1 MARGRKA
8 KIVEKNY
15 DELIQKN
22 LDQIEVLTAGIAK
35 SKEKI
40 SELKKDNK
48 KLEKEKTAYEE
59 HKVEIERQ
67 EKLEE
72 IAQLVAESDKSLDEI
87 KEFLEGK
94 VTEDTEKV
102 PEE

>member
-1 MARGRKA
+1 MPRGRKA
-8 KIVEKNY
+8 KTVEKNY

-22 LDQIEVLTAGIAK
+22 LDQIKVLTAGIAK

-59 HKVEIERQ
+59 YKVEIERQ

-72 IAQLVAESDKSLDEI
+72 IAQLVASSDKSLDEI
-87 KEFLEGK
+87 KSFLEGN
-94 VTEDTEKV
+94 VTEDTEEV
-102 PEE
+102 TEE

>member
-1 MARGRKA
+1 MPRGRKA

-22 LDQIEVLTAGIAK
+22 LDQIEVLTVSISK

-48 KLEKEKTAYEE
+48 KLEKEKAAYEE

-72 IAQLVAESDKSLDEI
+72 IAQLVASSDKSLDEI
-87 KEFLEGK
+87 KSFLEGK
-94 VTEDTEKV
+94 VTEDTEEV
-102 PEE
+102 TEE

>member
-22 LDQIEVLTAGIAK
+22 LDQIEVLTVSISK

-40 SELKKDNK
+40 FELKKDNK
-48 KLEKEKTAYEE
+48 KLEKEKAAYAE
-59 HKVEIERQ
+59 HKAEIERQ

-87 KEFLEGK
+87 KSFLEGN
-94 VTEDTEKV
+94 VTEDTEEV
-102 PEE
+102 TEE

>member
-1 MARGRKA
+1 MPRGRKA

-40 SELKKDNK
+40 SELRKDNK

-59 HKVEIERQ
+59 HKAEIERQ

-87 KEFLEGK
+87 KIFLEGN
-94 VTEDTEKV
+94 VTEDI
-102 PEE
+102 EEVTKE

>member
-22 LDQIEVLTAGIAK
+22 LDQIEVLTADIAK

-59 HKVEIERQ
+59 HKAEIERQ
-67 EKLEE
+67 EKLKE

-87 KEFLEGK
+87 KNFLEGN
-94 VTEDTEKV
+94 VTEDTEEV
-102 PEE
+102 TEE

>member
-22 LDQIEVLTAGIAK
+22 LDQIEVLTVSISK

-40 SELKKDNK
+40 FELKKDNK
-48 KLEKEKTAYEE
+48 KLEKEKAAYEE
-59 HKVEIERQ
+59 HKAEIERQ

-94 VTEDTEKV
+94 VTKDTEKV

>member
-15 DELIQKN
+15 GELIQKN
-22 LDQIEVLTAGIAK
+22 LDQIEVLTAGIVK

-48 KLEKEKTAYEE
+48 KLEKEKVAYEE
-59 HKVEIERQ
+59 YKAEAERQ
-67 EKLEE
+67 ERLKE
-72 IAQLVAESDKSLDEI
+72 IAQLVVSSDKSLDEI
-87 KEFLEGK
+87 KSFLEGN
-94 VTEDTEKV
+94 VTEEATE
-102 PEE
+102 E

>member
-1 MARGRKA
+1 MPRGRKA
-8 KIVEKNY
+8 KTVEKNY

-59 HKVEIERQ
+59 YKVEIERQ
-67 EKLEE
+67 KKLEE
-72 IAQLVAESDKSLDEI
+72 IAQLVASSDKSLDEI
-87 KEFLEGK
+87 KSFLKGN
-94 VTEDTEKV
+94 VTEDTEEV
-102 PEE
+102 TAE

>member
-1 MARGRKA
+1 MPGGRKA
-8 KIVEKNY
+8 KTVEKNY

-22 LDQIEVLTAGIAK
+22 LDQIEVLAAGIAK

-59 HKVEIERQ
+59 YKVEIERQ

-72 IAQLVAESDKSLDEI
+72 IAQLVASSDKSLDEI
-87 KEFLEGK
+87 KSFLEGN
-94 VTEDTEKV
+94 VTEDTEEV
-102 PEE
+102 TEE

>member
-1 MARGRKA
+1 MPRGRKA
-8 KIVEKNY
+8 RNVEKNY

-22 LDQIEVLTAGIAK
+22 LDQIEVLTTGIAK

-48 KLEKEKTAYEE
+48 KLEKEKVAYEE
-59 HKVEIERQ
+59 YKAEIERQ

-72 IAQLVAESDKSLDEI
+72 IAQLVASSDKSLDEI
-87 KEFLEGK
+87 KSFLEGN
-94 VTEDTEKV
+94 VTEEATE
-102 PEE
+102 E

>member
-35 SKEKI
+35 NKEKI
-40 SELKKDNK
+40 YELKKDNK

-59 HKVEIERQ
+59 YKVEIERQ

-72 IAQLVAESDKSLDEI
+72 IARLVASSDKSLDEI
-87 KEFLEGK
+87 KSFLEGN
-94 VTEDTEKV
+94 VTEDTEEV
-102 PEE
+102 TEE

>member
-1 MARGRKA
+1 MSRGRKA
-8 KIVEKNY
+8 KTVEKNY

-40 SELKKDNK
+40 SELKKNNK

-59 HKVEIERQ
+59 YKVEIERQ
-67 EKLEE
+67 KKLEE
-72 IAQLVAESDKSLDEI
+72 IAQLVASSDKSLDEI
-87 KEFLEGK
+87 KSFLEGN
-94 VTEDTEKV
+94 VTEDTEEV
-102 PEE
+102 TAE

>member
-1 MARGRKA
+1 MSRGRKA
-8 KIVEKNY
+8 KTVEKNY

-40 SELKKDNK
+40 SELKKNNK

-59 HKVEIERQ
+59 YKVEIERQ
-67 EKLEE
+67 KKLKE
-72 IAQLVAESDKSLDEI
+72 IAQLVASSDKSLDEI
-87 KEFLEGK
+87 KSFLEGN

-102 PEE
+102 TEE

>member
-1 MARGRKA
+1 MPRGRKA
-8 KIVEKNY
+8 KNAEKNY

-59 HKVEIERQ
+59 YKAKIERQ

-72 IAQLVAESDKSLDEI
+72 IAQLVSSSDKSLDEI
-87 KEFLEGK
+87 KSFLEGN
-94 VTEDTEKV
+94 VTEDTEEV
-102 PEE
+102 TEE

>member
-1 MARGRKA
+1 MSRGRKA
-8 KIVEKNY
+8 KTVEKNY

-40 SELKKDNK
+40 SELKKNNK

-59 HKVEIERQ
+59 YKVEIERQ
-67 EKLEE
+67 KKLEE
-72 IAQLVAESDKSLDEI
+72 IAQLVASSDKSLDEI
-87 KEFLEGK
+87 KSFLEGN
-94 VTEDTEKV
+94 VTEDTEEV
-102 PEE
+102 TEE

>member
-1 MARGRKA
+1 MPRGRKA

-22 LDQIEVLTAGIAK
+22 LDQIEVLTAGIVK

-48 KLEKEKTAYEE
+48 KLEKEKVAYEE
-59 HKVEIERQ
+59 YKAEAERQ
-67 EKLEE
+67 ERLKE
-72 IAQLVAESDKSLDEI
+72 IAQLVASSDKSLDEI
-87 KEFLEGK
+87 KSFLEGN
-94 VTEDTEKV
+94 VTEEATDE
-102 PEE
+102 

>member
-22 LDQIEVLTAGIAK
+22 LDQIEVLTVSIAK

-40 SELKKDNK
+40 SELRKDNK

-59 HKVEIERQ
+59 HKAEIERQ

-87 KEFLEGK
+87 KSFLEGN
-94 VTEDTEKV
+94 VTEDI
-102 PEE
+102 EEVTKE

>member
-1 MARGRKA
+1 MSRGRKA
-8 KIVEKNY
+8 KTVEKNY

-40 SELKKDNK
+40 SELKKNNK

-59 HKVEIERQ
+59 YKVEIERQ
-67 EKLEE
+67 KKLEE
-72 IAQLVAESDKSLDEI
+72 IAQLVASSDKSLDEI
-87 KEFLEGK
+87 KSFLEGN
-94 VTEDTEKV
+94 VTEDTEGV
-102 PEE
+102 TEE

>member
-1 MARGRKA
+1 MLRGRKA
-8 KIVEKNY
+8 KTVEKNY

-40 SELKKDNK
+40 SELKKNNK

-59 HKVEIERQ
+59 YKVEIERQ
-67 EKLEE
+67 KKLEE
-72 IAQLVAESDKSLDEI
+72 IAQLVASSDKSLDEI
-87 KEFLEGK
+87 KSFLEGN
-94 VTEDTEKV
+94 VTEDTEEV
-102 PEE
+102 TEE

>member
-40 SELKKDNK
+40 YELKKDNK
-48 KLEKEKTAYEE
+48 KLEKEKTAYKE
-59 HKVEIERQ
+59 HQAEIERQ

-72 IAQLVAESDKSLDEI
+72 IAQLVASSDKSLDEI
-87 KEFLEGK
+87 KSVLEGN
-94 VTEDTEKV
+94 VTEYTEEV
-102 PEE
+102 TEE

>member
-1 MARGRKA
+1 MPRGRKA
-8 KIVEKNY
+8 KTVEKNY

-59 HKVEIERQ
+59 YKVEIERQ

-72 IAQLVAESDKSLDEI
+72 IAQLVASSDTVSDVISSTADWSRWLI
-87 KEFLEGK
+87 TF
-94 VTEDTEKV
+94 
-102 PEE
+102 

>member
-48 KLEKEKTAYEE
+48 KLEKEKAAYEE
-59 HKVEIERQ
+59 HKAEIERQ
-67 EKLEE
+67 EKLKV

-87 KEFLEGK
+87 KNFLEGN
-94 VTEDTEKV
+94 VTEDTEEV
-102 PEE
+102 TVE

>member
-1 MARGRKA
+1 MSRGRKA
-8 KIVEKNY
+8 KTVEKNY

-40 SELKKDNK
+40 SELKKNNK

-59 HKVEIERQ
+59 YKVEIERQ
-67 EKLEE
+67 KKLEE
-72 IAQLVAESDKSLDEI
+72 IAQLVASSDKSLDEI
-87 KEFLEGK
+87 KSFLEGN
-94 VTEDTEKV
+94 VTEDTEEV
-102 PEE
+102 TQE

>member
-1 MARGRKA
+1 MPRGRKA
-8 KIVEKNY
+8 KNVEKNY

-48 KLEKEKTAYEE
+48 KLEKEKNAYEE
-59 HKVEIERQ
+59 YKVKIERQ

-72 IAQLVAESDKSLDEI
+72 IAQLVASSDKSLDEI
-87 KEFLEGK
+87 KNFLEGN
-94 VTEDTEKV
+94 VTEDTEEV
-102 PEE
+102 TEE